1 MALLRSPLAR
11 LAPLATAALLAV
23 SAAAGEARANPR
35 SPEVLNALE
44 ALRDKRFED
53 AIKACAPA
61 PGGEI
66 QPSCPLIRAHA
77 LHALGRHLEAYEALR
92 LFGDHG
98 GDEAKN
104 APLTRETFR
113 SALLANLARVTVTCS
128 ASGPADVLVNG
139 KVAKTC
145 PTPAPVVTEPGEI
158 LVEVRKA
165 GFKTVQTKVQASAGG
180 TVTARIDLV
189 PASANDP
196 ATPPNENNAGQTSET
211 PEPGPETPKAA
222 TTSDPETPAKTST
235 DKPKKIDLTSYGPGL
250 PAKAGP
256 EKDPE
261 PRSSSSSSSSRSYGS
276 GCGDTCQRGLLTL
289 GGLLVIGATIVLVAV
304 ALHETI
310 PADKGTIPPGQV
322 KVPLAAW

>member
-1 MALLRSPLAR
+1 LRSPLAS
-11 LAPLATAALLAV
+11 LAIAALLAV

-35 SPEVLNALE
+35 SPEVLKALE

-53 AIKACAPA
+53 AITACAPA
-61 PGGEI
+61 TGGEI

-77 LHALGRHLEAYEALR
+77 LHALGRHLEAYEALK
-92 LFGDHG
+92 LFSDHG
-98 GDEAKN
+98 GDEAKK

-139 KVAKTC
+139 KVAQSC
-145 PTPAPVVTEPGEI
+145 PTPGAVVTEPGEI

-189 PASANDP
+189 PGSANDPTP
-196 ATPPNENNAGQTSET
+196 ATPPNENKAEQTSET
-211 PEPGPETPKAA
+211 PEPSPETTTPK
-222 TTSDPETPAKTST
+222 TSDPEAPSKAST
-235 DKPKKIDLTSYGPGL
+235 EKPQKIDPTVYGPWL

-256 EKDPE
+256 GKDP
-261 PRSSSSSSSSRSYGS
+261 PPSSSSSLSSFSEGGGS
-276 GCGDTCQRGLLTL
+276 SCSERCKYVLITL
-289 GGLLVIGATIVLVAV
+289 GVLAAIGLTIGLTAA
-304 ALHETI
+304 ALHETL

>member
-1 MALLRSPLAR
+1 LRSPLAR
-11 LAPLATAALLAV
+11 FAPLAPLAIAALLAV
-23 SAAAGEARANPR
+23 SAAGGEARANPR
-35 SPEVLNALE
+35 SPEVIKALE

-53 AIKACAPA
+53 AIKTCAPA

-77 LHALGRHLEAYEALR
+77 LHALGKHLEAYEALR
-92 LFGDHG
+92 LFGDYG

-128 ASGPADVLVNG
+128 IEGAAEVLVNG
-139 KVAKTC
+139 KVAQTC
-145 PTPAPVVTEPGEI
+145 PLPGPVVTEPGEI

-189 PASANDP
+189 PGSANDP
-196 ATPPNENNAGQTSET
+196 TPATPQKENIAEPTSET
-211 PEPGPETPKAA
+211 PEPSPETPNAA
-222 TTSDPETPAKTST
+222 TTSDPETPSKTST
-235 DKPKKIDLTSYGPGL
+235 EKPKKIDPASYGPWL
-250 PAKAGP
+250 PEKAGP
-256 EKDPE
+256 GKDPK
-261 PRSSSSSSSSRSYGS
+261 PRSSSSGSSWGNSSCSS
-276 GCGDTCQRGLLTL
+276 TCVGVLLTL
-289 GGLLVIGATIVLVAV
+289 GGLIAIGATIGLVAA
-304 ALHETI
+304 ALHETL